1 MITKIFKIIADT
13 KGANKELDKTSQS
26 LKAVG
31 KSSTATS
38 KGFKM
43 VGTALKGLGI
53 GIVIAKVIGKLTE
66 VLMQNSKIQ
75 DLVARAMDTLGK
87 VISVVVDII
96 FEALKVVDSLTLGF
110 FNLSG
115 EADGATKSLQSQR
128 NEFELLDAGMEKIK
142 LQYQTQIEQLRQVRD
157 DTSLTM
163 EERINAN
170 NQIAAVLD
178 EQHAT
183 EKAQIEE
190 MIRIKKQLLAT
201 DKDNLEL
208 KKDLLVTETMLAELD
223 ERITGQRSEQLTNV
237 NALKREQADL
247 SKRSRTAIKKE
258 VKSVEEMIN
267 ALDKYGSKLQKTDE
281 EIHNDALLSMEEDF
295 YKSINEIRSRGKR
308 KRKTEFDDDIKDTK
322 KIIKNQENTLSKLYS
337 QLGKASS
344 EARKNQIREDIAG
357 YRENL
362 KAQKRNLKILQENRE
377 KDLRNQG
384 AYSEDEQKLL
394 DFYNEKK
401 KQMIEAYNK
410 KVTDEAKKQADRIR
424 KINEDALRLAN
435 EDQLSDFAREF
446 FAIEEKY
453 AKILE
458 QEELGE
464 EERKALKERMLRDQ
478 QALEDQ
484 YEEEA
489 EAKRKA
495 RQQMA
500 LDAAVSLANS
510 LVSLSATSAKKE
522 ISELDKKLKAG
533 LITEDQ
539 YNKRK
544 QKIEENQLRKEKA
557 ATLLQIGVDTARG
570 ISGAV
575 AAGAG
580 LTFPANLAAIASG
593 VASVLAGIA
602 SASAAMN
609 QTIDTPEPNLEE
621 DDVIEQDNN
630 ETLGQQASV
639 TFGAIQAD
647 APPIQA
653 YVVESDVSG
662 SQALQEDLDLQ
673 ATL

>member
-1 MITKIFKIIADT
+1 MKTKTFKIIADT

-43 VGTALKGLGI
+43 VGNALKGLGI

-66 VLMQNSKIQ
+66 MLMQNQKIS
-75 DLVARAMDTLGK
+75 DLVGRAMDTLGK
-87 VISVVVDII
+87 VINVVVDII

-115 EADGATKSLQSQR
+115 EADGATKSLQRQR

-190 MIRIKKQLLAT
+190 MIRIKKQLLAA

-322 KIIKNQENTLSKLYS
+322 KVIKNQESTLSKLYS

-344 EARKNQIREDIAG
+344 EARKNQIRDDIAG

-410 KVTDEAKKQADRIR
+410 IVTGKQ
-424 KINEDALRLAN
+424 
-435 EDQLSDFAREF
+435 
-446 FAIEEKY
+446 
-453 AKILE
+453 
-458 QEELGE
+458 
-464 EERKALKERMLRDQ
+464 
-478 QALEDQ
+478 
-484 YEEEA
+484 
-489 EAKRKA
+489 
-495 RQQMA
+495 
-500 LDAAVSLANS
+500 
-510 LVSLSATSAKKE
+510 
-522 ISELDKKLKAG
+522 SELKA
-533 LITEDQ
+533 DQ
-539 YNKRK
+539 W
-544 QKIEENQLRKEKA
+544 E
-557 ATLLQIGVDTARG
+557 
-570 ISGAV
+570 
-575 AAGAG
+575 
-580 LTFPANLAAIASG
+580 
-593 VASVLAGIA
+593 
-602 SASAAMN
+602 
-609 QTIDTPEPNLEE
+609 
-621 DDVIEQDNN
+621 
-630 ETLGQQASV
+630 
-639 TFGAIQAD
+639 
-647 APPIQA
+647 
-653 YVVESDVSG
+653 VVEFPVF
-662 SQALQEDLDLQ
+662 L
-673 ATL
+673 